1 MHLLSN
7 IFLLNTKAFKQIVN
21 RLIDFDECMLMGMD
35 SIYILS
41 LGSLLGWIPPIRA
54 EKRIRKD
61 NVLLTSP
68 IRVVAGDAV

>member
-1 MHLLSN
+1 M
-7 IFLLNTKAFKQIVN
+7 
-21 RLIDFDECMLMGMD
+21 IDFDECMLMGMD

>member
-1 MHLLSN
+1 
-7 IFLLNTKAFKQIVN
+7 
-21 RLIDFDECMLMGMD
+21 LIEFDESMLMGMD
-35 SIYILS
+35 STYILS
-41 LGSLLGWIPPIRA
+41 LGSLLGWIPPMRA

>member
-1 MHLLSN
+1 M
-7 IFLLNTKAFKQIVN
+7 
-21 RLIDFDECMLMGMD
+21 
-35 SIYILS
+35 
-41 LGSLLGWIPPIRA
+41 RA